1 MNFFIMVSLILS
13 VLLGIFRGI
22 DLALLTD
29 AETGLCIVGSVWLR
43 YGALAVAVLAAG
55 ALASARLWLRAAAV
69 SRSLTRC
76 GDTARLPAS
85 WHWRQRSAMVRPL
98 CCASSGC
105 TAAW

>member
-43 YGALAVAVLAAG
+43 YGALAVAVGAAV
-55 ALASARLWLRAAAV
+55 AAAV

-85 WHWRQRSAMVRPL
+85 WHWQQRSAMVRPL

>member
-1 MNFFIMVSLILS
+1 MNFFIVVSLILS

-43 YGALAVAVLAAG
+43 YGALAVAVGVAG
-55 ALASARLWLRAAAV
+55 AAAV

>member
-1 MNFFIMVSLILS
+1 MNFFIMISLFLS
-13 VLLGIFRGI
+13 AALGVFRGI

-29 AETGLCIVGSVWLR
+29 AETGLCIVGPVWLR
-43 YGALAVAVLAAG
+43 YGALAVAVGAAVAAG
-55 ALASARLWLRAAAV
+55 EHGGAA
-69 SRSLTRC
+69 
-76 GDTARLPAS
+76 ARLPAS

>member
-29 AETGLCIVGSVWLR
+29 AETGLCIVGSPWPSVP
-43 YGALAVAVLAAG
+43 
-55 ALASARLWLRAAAV
+55 LWRRAAAV

>member
-1 MNFFIMVSLILS
+1 MNFFIMVSLFLS
-13 VLLGIFRGI
+13 AALGVFRGI

-43 YGALAVAVLAAG
+43 YGALAVAVG
-55 ALASARLWLRAAAV
+55 AAAV

-85 WHWRQRSAMVRPL
+85 WHWRRLSAMERLL

>member
-43 YGALAVAVLAAG
+43 YGALAVAVG
-55 ALASARLWLRAAAV
+55 AAAAV

-85 WHWRQRSAMVRPL
+85 WHWQQRSAMVRPL

>member
-1 MNFFIMVSLILS
+1 MNFFIVVSLILS

-43 YGALAVAVLAAG
+43 YGALAVAVGAAVAAG
-55 ALASARLWLRAAAV
+55 
-69 SRSLTRC
+69 LTRC